1 MTFTTGGRADDVQH
15 RKLAGP
21 VRPPVNPFGSK
32 PVAVT
37 DDKVIAAL
45 RRHETKIERELMHQ
59 S

>member
-1 MTFTTGGRADDVQH
+1 
-15 RKLAGP
+15 LAGP